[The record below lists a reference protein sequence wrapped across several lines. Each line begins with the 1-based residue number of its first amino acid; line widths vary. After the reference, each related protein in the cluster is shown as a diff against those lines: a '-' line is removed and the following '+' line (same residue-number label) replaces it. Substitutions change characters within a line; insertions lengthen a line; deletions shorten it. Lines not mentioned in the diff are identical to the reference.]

1 MSNAKTYDPRT
12 KVLKKFLQ
20 DHDDVLLLKV
30 DKQADLLFMTKSQ
43 YNEKIKNLLDQNF
56 TKLEG
61 FDINSLENYLQEYRK
76 LLTKTFSGS
85 LPIWKIRSLFPNYS
99 LSNFYGSPKLHKAG
113 EPLRGLA
120 TAYDSLVYKAE
131 TFLKK
136 LLKPISEDCSYSIK
150 NTKY

>member
-43 YNEKIKNLLDQNF
+43 YNEIIKNLLDQNF

-61 FDINSLENYLQEYRK
+61 
-76 LLTKTFSGS
+76 
-85 LPIWKIRSLFPNYS
+85 
-99 LSNFYGSPKLHKAG
+99 
-113 EPLRGLA
+113 
-120 TAYDSLVYKAE
+120 YDRN
-131 TFLKK
+131 
-136 LLKPISEDCSYSIK
+136 LLKND
-150 NTKY
+150 